1 MNCDRVKLKNRCGL
15 KTSARCVFYD
25 LSLPEHSKLKI
36 LNECVTIEETTDDLY
51 ALTKHIL
58 EHLDTSALGK
68 DCFSYQ
74 EGKSSYKD
82 EKVVLIKD
90 VLKKLEEEVC
100 KLKNSANTTS
110 GGGGNSF
117 GKLDLKCLVDDPC
130 DTALSDTDV
139 IQLIIDKL
147 CSLES
152 EIKTLKL
159 NNG

>member
-36 LNECVTIEETTDDLY
+36 LNECITIEETTDDLY

-58 EHLDTSALGK
+58 DHLDTSELGK
-68 DCFSYQ
+68 GCLSYQ
-74 EGKSSYKD
+74 ESKSSYKD
-82 EKVVLIKD
+82 EKVTLIKD
-90 VLKKLEEEVC
+90 ILKKLEDEVC
-100 KLKNSANTTS
+100 ALKNV
-110 GGGGNSF
+110 GNSGSEGNNF
-117 GKLDLKCLVDDPC
+117 GKLDLKCLVTDPC

-139 IQLIIDKL
+139 IQLIINKL
-147 CSLES
+147 CSLED